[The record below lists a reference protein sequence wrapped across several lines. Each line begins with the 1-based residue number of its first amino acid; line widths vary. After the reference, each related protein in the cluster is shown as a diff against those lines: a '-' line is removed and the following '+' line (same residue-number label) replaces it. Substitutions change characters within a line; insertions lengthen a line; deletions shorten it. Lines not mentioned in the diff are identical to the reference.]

1 MSPSLSA
8 SYKPWDRFGLL
19 NRTWVCLYA
28 KLALMRCHG
37 HEGAVWGFAVGTRGT
52 NVCHSFGKPTPGFP
66 KKTHGDETLQ
76 CAQDVSLAL
85 VQRDKAKGRQLLK
98 DWMTKSELHELFVV
112 RKLLQMEMD
121 VGDDLRLQT
130 LIPAMYV
137 AEVGN
142 RWFPLQPAGK
152 KVEAKVKSMV
162 ETVCGWYEDTQA
174 MVKDLAFGMQAAK
187 GTCPGSGWSSQRR
200 CVTVGCYC
208 NASPCPL
215 PSSRCSWSGWPRCNA

>member
-1 MSPSLSA
+1 M
-8 SYKPWDRFGLL
+8 
-19 NRTWVCLYA
+19 
-28 KLALMRCHG
+28 
-37 HEGAVWGFAVGTRGT
+37 
-52 NVCHSFGKPTPGFP
+52 
-66 KKTHGDETLQ
+66 GDETLQ

-187 GTCPGSGWSSQRR
+187 GDVSWEWVELAAAVCDSGVSLQRFTLSPSQFEVFMERVAEVQR
-200 CVTVGCYC
+200 LTQ
-208 NASPCPL
+208 ADPCRYSDL
-215 PSSRCSWSGWPRCNA
+215 LKYRKKTK